1 MRIKAFSTTPR
12 RRTAAAATLLCAVTT
27 TALLSASPASA
38 SDWGGDG
45 DPTRCTDART
55 VASGEIMRN
64 GVAVGLVEMRWST
77 MCSANWT
84 RTTSYSGVH
93 EITSFITVVATGRQA
108 GAYDVYSGN
117 WTPYLR
123 VAPSERMCSEGDI
136 NLERPWTRVV
146 CAS

>member
-1 MRIKAFSTTPR
+1 MRITTLGTTPR

-27 TALLSASPASA
+27 SALLSMSPASA
-38 SDWGGDG
+38 SDFGGDG

-55 VASGEIMRN
+55 IASGQIMRDN
-64 GVAVGLVEMRWST
+64 VAVGLVEMRWST

-84 RTTSYSGVH
+84 RTTSYSGVRQ
-93 EITSFITVVATGRQA
+93 ITSYITVVSSGRYA
-108 GAYDVYSGN
+108 GAYDVAAGN

-136 NLERPWTRVV
+136 NLERPFARVV